1 MRPENTH
8 NRRLFK
14 PRAFAAIR
22 HLVPVATIAFHGVAM
37 PEPLFR
43 DNPSFEELIV
53 AIGTRQDRSAFAALF
68 AHFAPRV
75 KAYLVRTGSD
85 SSAADELTQ
94 EVMLL
99 VWRKAERYDASQA
112 NAATWIFTIARNK
125 RIDKFR
131 RERHLDFNLD
141 DPSLAPEPERL
152 PDHRL
157 EAAEQAEKLT
167 RAIAT
172 LPDEQG
178 SLLKLAFYEGKSHS
192 VIATEVGLP
201 LGTVKSRLRLALA
214 RLRAHLGSDA

>member
-1 MRPENTH
+1 
-8 NRRLFK
+8 
-14 PRAFAAIR
+14 
-22 HLVPVATIAFHGVAM
+22 M

-99 VWRKAERYDASQA
+99 VWRKAERYDAAQA

-131 RERHLDFNLD
+131 RERHLDFNPD
-141 DPSLAPEPERL
+141 DPTLAPEPERL

-178 SLLKLAFYEGKSHS
+178 SLLRLAFYEGKSHS
-192 VIATEVGLP
+192 IIAAEVGLP